1 MAPTAVLA
9 RPPAATTADTP
20 TTDGTVGIR
29 EAARLSGVPPHTLRW
44 YEQIGLVPGI
54 RRCAAGRRRYS
65 RTDLRW
71 IGVLRALRDTGMSVA
86 DLQDLAEQSS
96 AGRVDRA
103 VLVLRLH
110 RARVLALMVRL
121 QGGLGLLDAVEAD
134 LRRSPTTVPVR

>member
-9 RPPAATTADTP
+9 RPAAVATADPP
-20 TTDGTVGIR
+20 TTEWTVGIR

-54 RRCAAGRRRYS
+54 RRCPAGRRRYT
-65 RTDLRW
+65 RADLHW
-71 IGVLRALRDTGMSVA
+71 IGLLRALRETGMSVA
-86 DLQDLAEQSS
+86 DLQDLARQSS

-121 QGGLGLLDAVEAD
+121 HGGLGLLDAVEAD
-134 LRRSPTTVPVR
+134 LQRSPTSVPIR